1 MSGDGASESTS
12 GWTVGQESSV
22 TVNMPT
28 GCRCGFYPRDG
39 DDPEFFTW
47 KYFTLCPIGPKDHK
61 AVWRPGFKGVIQ
73 SHLGLAQLP
82 GGAQIIIDGGSV
94 SAIVP
99 FCAVVEVNGVAD
111 SCFVVVIRCYSRLA
125 AGRGERKKYETNK
138 GTLCTM
144 NTAMCSQRK

>member
-1 MSGDGASESTS
+1 MSGDGTSESTS
-12 GWTVGQESSV
+12 NWTVGQGSAV

-47 KYFTLCPIGPKDHK
+47 KYLTQCPVGPKDHK

-82 GGAQIIIDGGSV
+82 GGAQIIIDGGYV
-94 SAIVP
+94 SDIILFSTVNDL
-99 FCAVVEVNGVAD
+99 NGV
-111 SCFVVVIRCYSRLA
+111 C
-125 AGRGERKKYETNK
+125 
-138 GTLCTM
+138 
-144 NTAMCSQRK
+144 